1 MRGKKIAIGV
11 SGGRDS
17 ICLLHAALNCGA
29 IERSDITAVHVN
41 HCLREQADSD
51 ELFVREFCAKNGVD
65 FCAYRVDV
73 NAESEKKGLTV
84 EQAARNLRY
93 AVFYGLLDSGAADVV
108 LTAHHALDNA
118 ETVLMHLFRGAGLD
132 GMCGMNNAQA
142 GVTAAVPLHLFRGA
156 GLDGLRGMNN
166 AQADVNAAV
175 PLHMFRGA
183 GLDGMCGMNNMHNY
197 ADSAVPIV
205 RPFIDVYP
213 SELDE
218 YCVSNGLKFV
228 VDDTNFEDDADRN
241 FIRLNVIPMI
251 EKRYAGAVRAINAL
265 SRECAGV
272 CEYLDAA
279 LDSACITYSD
289 GAVLVDDRA
298 LCGALAARYVRRAL
312 EYFTTVDVTR
322 EQTERVVALA
332 HMRTGAC
339 VELSSGIVAAHEY
352 GRVALYIPRLDC
364 GAEFPVALGGN
375 YIDGLAVD
383 IAQSDES
390 PRSVKGGAVD
400 WDKLNGAVLRF
411 RRDGDMFTPFGGKR
425 KKLKQYFIDR
435 KIPKRLRDRTPLICC
450 GDEVLVIVGTDISEL
465 VKQTPDTAVKA
476 VVRLRR

>member
-17 ICLLHAALNCGA
+17 MCLLHAALNCGA

-41 HCLREQADSD
+41 HCLREQAVSD
-51 ELFVREFCAKNGVD
+51 ELFVCEFCAKNGVD

-73 NAESEKKGLTV
+73 NAESDKKGLTV

-93 AVFYGLLDSGAADVV
+93 AVFYGLLDSGAADVI

-118 ETVLMHLFRGAGLD
+118 ETVLMH
-132 GMCGMNNAQA
+132 M
-142 GVTAAVPLHLFRGA
+142 FRGA

-166 AQADVNAAV
+166 AQADINA
-175 PLHMFRGA
+175 
-183 GLDGMCGMNNMHNY
+183 
-197 ADSAVPIV
+197 AVPIV

-218 YCVSNGLKFV
+218 YCVSNDLKFV
-228 VDDTNFEDDADRN
+228 VDGTNFEDDADRN

-279 LDSACITYSD
+279 LDPSHITYSD

-322 EQTERVVALA
+322 EQTERVIALA

-352 GRVALYIPRLDC
+352 GRVALFIPRIAC

-383 IAQSDES
+383 IAQSDEAS
-390 PRSVKGGAVD
+390 RSVKGGAVD

-435 KIPKRLRDRTPLICC
+435 KIPKRLRDRTPLICR
-450 GDEVLVIVGTDISEL
+450 GDEVLVIVGTEISEL

>member
-17 ICLLHAALNCGA
+17 MCLLHAALNCGA

-93 AVFYGLLDSGAADVV
+93 AVFYGLLDSGAADVI

-132 GMCGMNNAQA
+132 GLRGMSNAQA
-142 GVTAAVPLHLFRGA
+142 GVI
-156 GLDGLRGMNN
+156 
-166 AQADVNAAV
+166 AAV

-183 GLDGMCGMNNMHNY
+183 GLDGMCGMNNMQNHSE
-197 ADSAVPIV
+197 SAIPIV

-213 SELDE
+213 SALDE

-265 SRECAGV
+265 SHECAGV

-279 LDSACITYSD
+279 LDPARITYSD

-450 GDEVLVIVGTDISEL
+450 GDEVLVIVGTEISEL

>member
-17 ICLLHAALNCGA
+17 MCLLHAALNCGA

-51 ELFVREFCAKNGVD
+51 EIFVREFCAKNGVD

-93 AVFYGLLDSGAADVV
+93 AVFYGLLDSGVADVI

-142 GVTAAVPLHLFRGA
+142 DVNAAVPLHLFRGA

-166 AQADVNAAV
+166 AQADINA
-175 PLHMFRGA
+175 
-183 GLDGMCGMNNMHNY
+183 
-197 ADSAVPIV
+197 AVPIV

-218 YCVSNGLKFV
+218 YCVSNDLKFV
-228 VDDTNFEDDADRN
+228 VDGTNFEDDADRN

-265 SRECAGV
+265 SHECAGV

-383 IAQSDES
+383 IVQSDES

-411 RRDGDMFTPFGGKR
+411 RCDGDMFTPFGGKR

-435 KIPKRLRDRTPLICC
+435 KIPKRLRDRTPLICR
-450 GDEVLVIVGTDISEL
+450 GDEVLVIVGTEISEI
-465 VKQTPDTAVKA
+465 VKQTSDTAVKA

>member
-17 ICLLHAALNCGA
+17 MCLLHAALNCGA

-41 HCLREQADSD
+41 HCLREQAVSD
-51 ELFVREFCAKNGVD
+51 ELFVCEFCAKNGVD

-73 NAESEKKGLTV
+73 NAESDKKGLTV

-93 AVFYGLLDSGAADVV
+93 AVFYGLLDSGAADVI

-118 ETVLMHLFRGAGLD
+118 ETVLMH
-132 GMCGMNNAQA
+132 M
-142 GVTAAVPLHLFRGA
+142 FRGA

-166 AQADVNAAV
+166 MQ
-175 PLHMFRGA
+175 
-183 GLDGMCGMNNMHNY
+183 NY

-218 YCVSNGLKFV
+218 YCVSNDLKFV

-279 LDSACITYSD
+279 LDPSHITYSD

-352 GRVALYIPRLDC
+352 GRVALFIPRLAC

-383 IAQSDES
+383 IAQSDDA

-435 KIPKRLRDRTPLICC
+435 KIPKRLRDRTPLICR
-450 GDEVLVIVGTDISEL
+450 GDEVLVIVGTEISEL